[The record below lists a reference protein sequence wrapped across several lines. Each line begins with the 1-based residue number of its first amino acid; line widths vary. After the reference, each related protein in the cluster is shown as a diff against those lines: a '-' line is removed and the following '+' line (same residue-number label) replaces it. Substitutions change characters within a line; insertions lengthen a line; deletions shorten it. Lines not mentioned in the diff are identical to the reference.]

1 MHIEINSNG
10 SISLNQAL
18 QQRISDSIMGELDRF
33 ADALTRVEV
42 HLEDENAGKSGPA
55 DKRCQIEVRLRHHEP
70 LSVTHKAD
78 ALDLAVEGATE
89 KMTHALEHLIG
100 KLSS

>member
-1 MHIEINSNG
+1 MHIEINSND
-10 SISLNQAL
+10 SISLSQEL

-33 ADALTRVEV
+33 ADFFTRVQV
-42 HLEDENAGKSGPA
+42 HLKDENAGKSGPA
-55 DKRCQIEVRLRHHEP
+55 DKRCQIEVRLKHHEP

-78 ALDLAVEGATE
+78 ALDLAVDGAAA
-89 KMTHALEHLIG
+89 KMTHALDHLIG